1 MIKLVSLKR
10 LFPWICIPGLLLVS
24 NTTVQAADEDQ
35 LRKAAQNPVASM
47 ISVPFQNNTF
57 FGVGPNNDTVNVL
70 NIQPV
75 IPLNLNAEW
84 NLITRTIVPL
94 LHVPDLVSGLPELP
108 AGITG
113 GDTFGLGDINLSLF
127 LAPAKPG
134 KAIWGV
140 GPSLT
145 FPTATDEV
153 LGTRKWSAGPSGV
166 VLFMPKPWVVGT
178 LVRQLVSFA
187 GNDDR
192 KDVSQLLIQPFVNYN
207 LPGGWY
213 VVSAPVITNNWEGAS
228 GERWNVPIGGGFGR
242 LMKISKLPISSS
254 VHAFYH
260 VEHPAN
266 GADWAFRFATSFLF
280 PK

>member
-1 MIKLVSLKR
+1 MEIFHKR
-10 LFPWICIPGLLLVS
+10 LFASAFLATIIL
-24 NTTVQAADEDQ
+24 TAHTATHAADEDK
-35 LRKAAQNPVASM
+35 LRKAAQNPIADL
-47 ISVPFQNNTF
+47 ISLPFQNNTF
-57 FGVGPNNDTVNVL
+57 FGVGPNDDTVNVL

-75 IPLNLNAEW
+75 IPFKLNSEW

-94 LHVPDLVSGLPELP
+94 LYVPDLVSGLPELP

-113 GDTFGLGDINLSLF
+113 GETFGLGDINLSLYF
-127 LAPAKPG
+127 SPAKPG

-145 FPTATDEV
+145 IPTATDE
-153 LGTRKWSAGPSGV
+153 LIGTRKWSAGPAGV
-166 VLFMPKPWVVGT
+166 VLFMPKPWVFGT

-207 LPGGWY
+207 LPDGWY
-213 VVSAPVITNNWEGAS
+213 VVSSPVITNNWEGAS
-228 GERWNVPIGGGFGR
+228 GERWNVPIGGGGGR
-242 LMKISKLPISSS
+242 LFKIGKLPINAQTQ
-254 VHAFYH
+254 AFYH

-266 GADWAFRFATSFLF
+266 GSQWAFRFQLQFLF

>member
-1 MIKLVSLKR
+1 MLVSLKR
-10 LFPWICIPGLLLVS
+10 LFPWIGLLGLLLVS

-127 LAPAKPG
+127 LSPAKPG

-153 LGTRKWSAGPSGV
+153 LGTRKWSAGPSAV
-166 VLFMPKPWVVGT
+166 VLFMPKPWVFGA

-187 GNDDR
+187 GNSDR
-192 KDVSQLLIQPFVNYN
+192 KDVSQLLIEPFVNYN
-207 LPGGWY
+207 LPGGGY
-213 VVSAPVITNNWEGAS
+213 LVSSPGITANWEAAS
-228 GERWNVPIGGGFGR
+228 GQKWNVPIGGGLGR
-242 LMKISKLPISSS
+242 LMKVSKLPINPS
-254 VHAFYH
+254 VQAFYY
-260 VEHPAN
+260 VEHPTN
-266 GADWAFRFATSFLF
+266 GPD
-280 PK
+280 